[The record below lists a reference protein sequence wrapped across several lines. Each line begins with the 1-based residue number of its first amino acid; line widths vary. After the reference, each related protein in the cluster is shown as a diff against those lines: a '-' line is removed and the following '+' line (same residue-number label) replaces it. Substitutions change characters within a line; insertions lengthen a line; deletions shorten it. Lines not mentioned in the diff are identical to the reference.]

1 MKLMRLTLDERVCNK
16 GGPVWLNPMHIASC
30 RTRRLE
36 YMEPKEERVIGSEV
50 YMDDSTA
57 ISCTS
62 YSVTE
67 LPEEVARRFE
77 EATR

>member
-1 MKLMRLTLDERVCNK
+1 MKLMKLTRDAK
-16 GGPVWLNPMHIASC
+16 GYKQGGPVWLNPMHIAAC
-30 RTRRLE
+30 TTRRLE
-36 YMEPKEERVIGSEV
+36 YMEPKEDRIIGTEV

-57 ISCTS
+57 ISVTR

-67 LPEEVARRFE
+67 LPEEVARLFE